1 MHSIHHVGSSA
12 VQSPTQG
19 KPLGDSEKITSGTVY
34 NVHGDSASPQHA
46 ASLQTRARSHGAS
59 KEKATAALAIHDLS
73 PGTPIKIPST
83 ASPASPTRSRS
94 PDPNSPRHS
103 EISNHRISSDQPKT
117 THASPSVPKPD
128 SGGLS
133 DTGGTIGAARQR
145 STPVTQNLLGANKVA
160 DINAKGRDWT
170 AEIHAKALTENLRQ
184 ADFSKSGAEKL
195 FMRLNNTA
203 IASASKFLEGS
214 YKEQAESTAN
224 KALHAFNELIPP
236 KNLSKKNADQA
247 SIAAY
252 KQVLSSISSLQL
264 SKNFAPLAKAVA
276 KEIDEIGNQQLAAA
290 SADPA
295 KQAEIKTNIAKIKL
309 TIIQAFYLRT
319 FSPNIAPAMSSSK
332 EAKAFSDTMTRLDKN
347 FDSKGIPDGKGG
359 ITFPAKPKLSD
370 FAAIAL
376 RQINSADDGAKSCG
390 LLNYFPEFKAFTER
404 PDGNAMQALLS
415 NPQIKEI
422 ISSFG

>member
-1 MHSIHHVGSSA
+1 MHSIHHVGTSA

-19 KPLGDSEKITSGTVY
+19 KPVGDSEKITSGTVY

-59 KEKATAALAIHDLS
+59 KEKAMAALAIHDLS
-73 PGTPIKIPST
+73 PGTPIKLPST

-103 EISNHRISSDQPKT
+103 EISNHRISRDQPKT

-128 SGGLS
+128 SGGLA
-133 DTGGTIGAARQR
+133 DAGGTIGAARQR
-145 STPVTQNLLGANKVA
+145 STPVTQNLLGADKVA

-170 AEIHAKALTENLRQ
+170 TEMHAKALTENLRQ
-184 ADFSKSGAEKL
+184 ADFSKSGGEKL
-195 FMRLNNTA
+195 FMRLNNAAT
-203 IASASKFLEGS
+203 ASASRFLQGS
-214 YKEQAESTAN
+214 YKEQAESAAN
-224 KALHAFNELIPP
+224 KALHAFNDLIPP
-236 KNLSKKNADQA
+236 KNPSKKNAEQA

-252 KQVLSSISSLQL
+252 KQVLTSMSSLQM

-295 KQAEIKTNIAKIKL
+295 KQAAIKTNIAKIKL
-309 TIIQAFYLRT
+309 TIIPAFYLRT
-319 FSPNIAPAMSSSK
+319 FSPQLASAMNSSK
-332 EAKAFSDTMTRLDKN
+332 ESKGFSDTMERLGKDFGTK
-347 FDSKGIPDGKGG
+347 SIPDGKGG
-359 ITFPAKPKLSD
+359 ITFSVEPRIND
-370 FAAIAL
+370 FANVAL
-376 RQINSADDGAKSCG
+376 RQINSADDGAKSYG
-390 LLNYFPEFKAFTER
+390 LLNHFPEFKAFTER

-415 NPQIKEI
+415 NPEIKEI